1 MTKMMQ
7 RVLSS
12 NHHKN
17 VLSEMLK
24 FLKFEHL
31 TDVTF
36 LCSESKPVFAH
47 RKVLVQISP
56 LLKKVVNSRPKEERL
71 NVVVDVSWKIEK
83 LLCIGSAK
91 TDPFRVTQIHFN
103 SFTFIIL
110 FS

>member
-83 LLCIGSAK
+83 LLY
-91 TDPFRVTQIHFN
+91 V
-103 SFTFIIL
+103 
-110 FS
+110 